1 MATHLRSLSSP
12 EGHRTQAAGPTADAQ
27 RHLLDLVQRC
37 FLAGPSGALRSLAK
51 RIPLVPHLDQRWYL
65 RPHLRATPGPTEGGG
80 ADGSRH
86 LVCRLHTRESLPSRG
101 GSEKGGCE
109 ALGRSRGGF
118 STKVHLVCD
127 GLGNPLAALLTP
139 GQQHEST
146 VCTEL
151 LANVRV
157 RTSTGGGRPHTRPK
171 LVVADRGY
179 DAGDFRRYLHRR
191 GIRCVIPEKRVP
203 AGKRRR
209 RRGRPPTFCRAT
221 YRQRNVVERLVGWI
235 KEHRRIATRFEK
247 RASSFMAMVKL
258 SFVRR
263 YLRMLERFS
272 GST

>member
-1 MATHLRSLSSP
+1 M
-12 EGHRTQAAGPTADAQ
+12 
-27 RHLLDLVQRC
+27 
-37 FLAGPSGALRSLAK
+37 AGPSGAIRSLAK
-51 RIPLVPHLDQRWYL
+51 RVPLIPQLDQRWHL
-65 RPHLRATPGPTEGGG
+65 RPHLGAAAGPAECGG
-80 ADGSRH
+80 ANGSRH

-118 STKVHLVCD
+118 STKLHLVCD

-151 LANVRV
+151 LASVRV
-157 RTSTGGGRPHTRPK
+157 RTSAGGGRPRSRPK
-171 LVVADRGY
+171 VVVADRGY
-179 DAGDFRRYLHRR
+179 DAGAFRRYLRR
-191 GIRCVIPEKRVP
+191 HGIRCVIPEKRIPV
-203 AGKRRR
+203 GKRRR
-209 RRGRPPTFCRAT
+209 RRGRPPTFCRTT
-221 YRQRNVVERLVGWI
+221 YCQRNMVERLVGWI

-247 RASSFMAMVKL
+247 LASSFMAMVKL

>member
-1 MATHLRSLSSP
+1 
-12 EGHRTQAAGPTADAQ
+12 
-27 RHLLDLVQRC
+27 
-37 FLAGPSGALRSLAK
+37 
-51 RIPLVPHLDQRWYL
+51 
-65 RPHLRATPGPTEGGG
+65 
-80 ADGSRH
+80 
-86 LVCRLHTRESLPSRG
+86 
-101 GSEKGGCE
+101 
-109 ALGRSRGGF
+109 
-118 STKVHLVCD
+118 VHLVCD
-127 GLGNPLAALLTP
+127 GLGNPLTAILTP

-157 RTSTGGGRPHTRPK
+157 QTSAVGGRPRSRPK

-179 DAGDFRRYLHRR
+179 DASAFRRYLRRR

-203 AGKRRR
+203 LGKRRR
-209 RRGRPPTFCRAT
+209 WRGRPPTFCEAT
-221 YRQRNVVERLVGWI
+221 YRRRNVVERLVGWI

-247 RASSFMAMVKL
+247 LASSFMAMVKL